1 MNEEESS
8 NAVILDCAAGLRQRA
23 GGGGLAR
30 RLTQHVGADELAA
43 GAASLAARECNPAFF
58 I

>member
-1 MNEEESS
+1 M
-8 NAVILDCAAGLRQRA
+8 LDCAAGLRQRA

-30 RLTQHVGADELAA
+30 RLTQHARADELAA